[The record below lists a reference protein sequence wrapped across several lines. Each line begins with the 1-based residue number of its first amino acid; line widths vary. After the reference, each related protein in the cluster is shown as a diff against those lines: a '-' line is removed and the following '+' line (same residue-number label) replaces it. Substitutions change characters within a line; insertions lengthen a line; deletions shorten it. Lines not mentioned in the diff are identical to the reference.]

1 VQALQSGPLSWK
13 ETSMLVKPFAFRSIP
28 AVNSVRWQPGRAAT
42 LLLACTLLLGACGS
56 SGTQGRGSRDVLTA
70 EEISRASG
78 MTAYDVVQQLRPQF
92 LRIRTGRSV
101 QGSGQIEPVIYVD
114 NIRSGGLAA
123 LRDIRAESV
132 EEIRYIGASDAT
144 TRFGTGHMA
153 GAILVRLR
161 T

>member
-1 VQALQSGPLSWK
+1 
-13 ETSMLVKPFAFRSIP
+13 MLGKPVAPRRIP
-28 AVNSVRWQPGRAAT
+28 PVNSVHCQPGRTAA
-42 LLLACTLLLGACGS
+42 LLLICILLVGACGS
-56 SGTQGRGSRDVLTA
+56 SGTQSRGSRDVLTA

-78 MTAYDVVQQLRPQF
+78 MTAYDVIQQLRPQF
-92 LRIRTGRSV
+92 LRIRSGRSI
-101 QGSGQIEPVIYVD
+101 QGSGQAEPVIYVD

-123 LRDIRAESV
+123 LRSIRAESV

>member
-1 VQALQSGPLSWK
+1 LHSGSLSGK
-13 ETSMLVKPFAFRSIP
+13 ETSMLGKPVALRRTP
-28 AVNSVRWQPGRAAT
+28 AVNSVQWQPGPAAA
-42 LLLACTLLLGACGS
+42 LLLACTLLIGACGS
-56 SGTQGRGSRDVLTA
+56 SVTQSRGSRDVLTA

-92 LRIRTGRSV
+92 LRIRTGRST
-101 QGSGQIEPVIYVD
+101 QGSGEAEPVIYVD

-123 LRDIRAESV
+123 LRNIRAESV